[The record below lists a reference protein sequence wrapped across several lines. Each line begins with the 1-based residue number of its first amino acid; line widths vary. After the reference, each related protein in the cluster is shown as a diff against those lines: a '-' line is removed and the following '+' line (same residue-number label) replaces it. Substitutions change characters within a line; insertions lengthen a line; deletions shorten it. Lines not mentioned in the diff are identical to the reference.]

1 MNVSVIINT
10 LNRDYWLKR
19 VLDALMFQTYD
30 DFEIVVVNGPSTDK
44 TEEILEAYKNII
56 KIEKCEVPN
65 ISVSRNIGIKA
76 AAGEIVVFIDDDAVP
91 INKYWI
97 AHYVKAFE
105 NDSELTGIGG
115 KVDSIYGDNQ
125 FGKIMDVWGSDVI
138 DYSALDTKEYKEYK
152 KKGYFKSI
160 GGCNGAYLRQ
170 VLIDI
175 GGYDEYY
182 EYHRDETDLQVRIA
196 RTKKKLD
203 HHPYAHVYHEGARSP
218 NRASFYMRE
227 WYQTVKNS
235 IYFAYKN
242 SEGLFDLE
250 TRKKNAMNEPNNIKN
265 MFNSW
270 KRDRKI
276 TSKEYDQIIDM
287 WARGVKQG
295 EYDGL
300 NSKRKLRFDLDGKTN
315 FKKVDKKKAPEQLN
329 VCFLVP
335 SPIQNNGGSS
345 KHTTELANG
354 LFKLGVNVHIVYCGD
369 KNVDYMAD
377 GINYYSI
384 LPSPLF
390 VDTLTSFPICN
401 NVLKLSYS
409 AYKKVFSLIEMF
421 NINII
426 ETPLWDFNGLICAEF
441 LNVPVVT
448 RLQTPA
454 KIVNNTHK
462 QKETDDNLLFYEFE
476 KRLVEK
482 STGIIAI
489 SDCVA
494 KTINNTYNIEFADK
508 LYKNYLGIDDIKFN
522 AIQIKDEKI
531 RIFFIGRLERR
542 KGIANLLDVIPNILA
557 KHKNVE
563 FRLAGADIQDKVLRT
578 TFQKYFRRK
587 YKHLLRNVIFL
598 GEISD
603 EQKEQEYESCDIFVS
618 PSLYESFGIIFIEAM
633 RHKKPVIGCN
643 TGGMPEVV
651 DNGITGLLCEPD
663 NSSDLEKA
671 LLTLIEDRTLRENI
685 GQKGYERFKKMFTRD
700 KMVHETLEIY
710 KKVIK
715 KYQSSKYV

>member
-30 DFEIVVVNGPSTDK
+30 DFEIIVVNGPSIDK
-44 TEEILEAYKNII
+44 TDEVLKAYKDII
-56 KIEKCEVPN
+56 KIEKCDVPN

-76 AAGEIVVFIDDDAVP
+76 AAGEIVIFIDDDAVP
-91 INKYWI
+91 IDKHWI

-105 NDSELTGIGG
+105 DDNELAGIGG
-115 KVDSIYGDNQ
+115 KVDSIYGKSQ
-125 FGKIMDVWGSDVI
+125 FGILMDVWGSDEI
-138 DYSALDTKEYKEYK
+138 EYFTLNKEEFIEYEK
-152 KKGYFKSI
+152 RGYFKSF

-182 EYHRDETDLQVRIA
+182 EYHRDETDLQARIA
-196 RTKKKLD
+196 RTGKKLA

-218 NRASFYMRE
+218 NRESFYMRG

-235 IYFAYKN
+235 TYFAYKN
-242 SEGLFDLE
+242 SEGLFDLQ
-250 TRKKNAMNEPNNIKN
+250 TRRKNAINDPNKIKTMFIYWKKNRE
-265 MFNSW
+265 
-270 KRDRKI
+270 I
-276 TSKEYDQIIDM
+276 TSKEYKQIIDM
-287 WARGVKQG
+287 WIRGVKQG

-300 NSKRKLRFDLDGKTN
+300 NSERKLRFDLDGKTN
-315 FKKVDKKKAPEQLN
+315 FLKLNKKKAPEQLN

-335 SPIQNNGGSS
+335 SPIQSNGGSS
-345 KHTTELANG
+345 KHTTELAYG
-354 LFKLGVNVHIVYCGD
+354 LFKLGVNVHIVYCGE
-369 KNVDYMAD
+369 KNIDYMMD

-390 VDTLTSFPICN
+390 IDTLVSFPICN
-401 NVLKLSYS
+401 NLLKLSYS

-421 NINII
+421 NIHII

-454 KIVNNTHK
+454 KIVHVVEEYDK
-462 QKETDDNLLFYEFE
+462 TDDNLLFYEFE
-476 KRLVEK
+476 KRLIEK
-482 STGIIAI
+482 SSSIIAI
-489 SDCVA
+489 SDCIT
-494 KTINNTYNIEFADK
+494 KTITYTYNIIFEDK
-508 LYKNYLGIDDIKFN
+508 LYKNYLGIDDIKFE
-522 AIQIKDEKI
+522 AIQHKDEKI
-531 RIFFIGRLERR
+531 SVFFIGRLERR
-542 KGIANLLDVIPNILA
+542 KGIVNLLEVIPNILA

-563 FRLAGADIQDKVLRT
+563 FRLAGADIHDKTLGT
-578 TFQKYFRRK
+578 TFRKYFSRK
-587 YKHLLRNVIFL
+587 HKRLLKNVFFL

-603 EQKEQEYESCDIFVS
+603 EQKEQELESCDIFVS

-643 TGGMPEVV
+643 TGGIPEVV
-651 DNGITGLLCEPD
+651 ANGITGLLCEPD
-663 NSSDLEKA
+663 NSRDLEKA
-671 LLTLIEDRTLRENI
+671 LLTLIEDKPVRENM
-685 GQKGYERFKKMFTRD
+685 GQKGYERFKEMFTRD
-700 KMVHETLEIY
+700 KMARGTLEIY
-710 KKVIK
+710 KEIIK
-715 KYQSSKYV
+715 KYHSRKHM